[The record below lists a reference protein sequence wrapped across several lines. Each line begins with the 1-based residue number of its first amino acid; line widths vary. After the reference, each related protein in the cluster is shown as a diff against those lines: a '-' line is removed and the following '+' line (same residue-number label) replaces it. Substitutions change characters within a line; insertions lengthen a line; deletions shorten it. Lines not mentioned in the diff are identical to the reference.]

1 MSTVSDLKRFTDA
14 QQSSFATALSEIQN
28 GKKRSHWMWYIF
40 PQIQGLGFSSTAQY
54 YAIENLE
61 EAAAY
66 IAHPVLGV
74 RLIEISKALLELEDT
89 DPRLVM
95 GYPDNL
101 KLRSCMTLFQ
111 IAAPDQPVFGQV
123 LDKYFGGK
131 PDGRTKE
138 ILCHERD

>member
-1 MSTVSDLKRFTDA
+1 MADLSRFLKA
-14 QQSSFATALSEIQN
+14 QENTYETALMEIN
-28 GKKRSHWMWYIF
+28 AGRKRSHWMWYIF

-66 IAHPVLGV
+66 IAHPVLGA
-74 RLIEISKALLELEDT
+74 RLIEISKALLKLDEN

-95 GYPDNL
+95 GYPDDL

-123 LDKYFGGK
+123 LDKYFDGK
-131 PDGRTKE
+131 PDGRTLDK
-138 ILCHERD
+138 LS